1 MLAAR
6 VTLLAAA
13 VTGVARRVQAKC
25 ANDCNGKGEC
35 NALNQ
40 CDCFPNF
47 RGPDCSFRICPA
59 GKAFVDTPLGDI
71 DGDGDVG
78 VDLVYQKD
86 VSRQPVS
93 ELYHVDY
100 ASARP
105 SFMNT
110 RQWDE
115 AHFYAECSNKGEC
128 DPINGIC
135 VCYPGYDGSAC
146 SRNACPNDCSGHGT
160 CKSYEGSSYAGWDIE
175 ATTYCDCDAR
185 WTGASCSL
193 RVCPQGVDPV
203 ETSNVDTSRLQRI
216 AFKTFGPLD
225 WDDDEFDMGVYP
237 FGDVKFTL
245 TATDEYGDE
254 WTTELMTVKYDAF
267 HTESQSVAHVYFLP
281 RLLTKGELVGK
292 HNRRHVSET
301 VEDALEAL
309 PHRSMGDVSVIEVYT
324 MVSVTD
330 LEDEFES
337 FVWQNTNYTDLHCGL
352 TDIYDQPANGRS
364 IIGCGLPT
372 VDKYLG
378 TIASGLERDSGLDIK
393 QYLDDGVAHIMLV
406 GTGDRFLASS
416 HVSPIVIEASTTG
429 IQPGDLDIS
438 QGHLDVGSASGDG
451 IYSYGYAYYMYPHFN
466 NDDPTE
472 LRFPLLAD
480 PALTTSDWHTEE
492 YSRFLL
498 FDIDAQVG
506 DLTVNSK
513 DYLAGLSLFVRFSSK
528 PTMQTLL
535 RVDYFYENEH
545 LLKFAEFK
553 AGLTSGWQNLF
564 NNGDTNGYD
573 SVVGD
578 THEGC
583 SAAVCEE
590 SNELE
595 LVVVHDIG
603 ALRVWDVY
611 HHGVQK
617 YFLGDGHEGADAELH
632 ECSKRGICDFETG
645 LCDCFSGFAG
655 VGCAEVNALAY
666 GI

>member
-1 MLAAR
+1 M
-6 VTLLAAA
+6 AAA
-13 VTGVARRVQAKC
+13 VTSVVVHRVHAKC

-47 RGPDCSFRICPA
+47 RGPDCSFRVCPS
-59 GKAFVDTPLGDI
+59 GKAFVDTPIGDV

-78 VDLVYQKD
+78 IDLVYQKD

-110 RQWDE
+110 RRWDE

-128 DPINGIC
+128 DPINGVCI
-135 VCYPGYDGSAC
+135 CYPGYDGSAC
-146 SRNACPNDCSGHGT
+146 SRNACPDDCSGHGT

-175 ATTYCDCDAR
+175 ATTYCDCDPR

-203 ETSNVDTSRLQRI
+203 ETANVDTSRMQRI

-225 WDDDEFDMGVYP
+225 WNAADFDMGVYP
-237 FGDVKFTL
+237 FGDLMFTL

-267 HTESQSVAHVYFLP
+267 HTESQVVPRVYFVP
-281 RLLTKGELVGK
+281 RVLTRTETVGK
-292 HNRRHVSET
+292 HARKHVSQT

-309 PHRSMGDVSVIEVYT
+309 PHNSMGDVSVSEVYT
-324 MVSVTD
+324 MVSVMD
-330 LEDEFES
+330 VDEEFEA
-337 FVWQNTNYTDLHCGL
+337 FVWSESGYNDLYCGL
-352 TDIYDQPANGRS
+352 TDIYDQPDNNHS
-364 IIGCGLPT
+364 IVGCGLPT
-372 VDKYLG
+372 VDRYLG
-378 TIASGLERDSGLDIK
+378 VASGNERDGLMDVRK
-393 QYLDDGVAHIMLV
+393 YVDDGVAHIMFV
-406 GTGDRFLASS
+406 GTGDRFVALN
-416 HVSPIVIEASTTG
+416 HDSPIVVDTATTD
-429 IQPGDLDIS
+429 IQPGDRFVSL
-438 QGHLDVGSASGDG
+438 GHLDVGNAGGD

-466 NDDPTE
+466 NADPAE

-480 PALTTSDWHTEE
+480 PGLATSDWYTEE

-498 FDIDAQVG
+498 FDFDASVG
-506 DLTVNSK
+506 DLTAAST
-513 DYLAGLSLFVRFSSK
+513 DYLAGLSLFVRFNTK
-528 PTMQTLL
+528 HTIQELL
-535 RVDYFYENEH
+535 RVDYFYSNMH
-545 LLKFAEFK
+545 LLQFAKFK
-553 AGLTSGWQNLF
+553 AGLTGGWINVFQN
-564 NNGDTNGYD
+564 DATNGYD
-573 SVVGD
+573 AIEGA

-583 SAAVCEE
+583 SAALCEK
-590 SNELE
+590 SNELDM
-595 LVVVHDIG
+595 VAVHDIG
-603 ALRVWDVY
+603 AVRVWDVN
-611 HHGVQK
+611 HQGVQK
-617 YFLGDGHEGADAELH
+617 YFLGDGNEGADAELH

-655 VGCAEVNALAY
+655 LGCTEVNALAY